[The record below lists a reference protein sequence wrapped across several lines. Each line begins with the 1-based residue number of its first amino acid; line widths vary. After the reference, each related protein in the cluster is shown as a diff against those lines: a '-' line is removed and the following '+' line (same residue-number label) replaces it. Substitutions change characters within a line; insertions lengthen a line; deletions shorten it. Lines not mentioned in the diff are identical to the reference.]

1 MFPCFLQ
8 RPTSC
13 SHHCSKGKPVSLESN
28 SAAHILPSTVWLW
41 VKVTRNLKHFLNL
54 NGFVPCAVPTGG
66 HAFPSIAL
74 HSSSV
79 PSNPKEIQEGTSPGG
94 IRLSLHILCGLG
106 GVGREHEDPYF
117 FLVHFF
123 QSKPFQSNEF
133 CRSPVTT
140 TTVLCRHF

>member
-13 SHHCSKGKPVSLESN
+13 SHHCSKGNPVSLESN
-28 SAAHILPSTVWLW
+28 SAAHMLPSTVWLL
-41 VKVTRNLKHFLNL
+41 VKVTRNLKHSLNL
-54 NGFVPCAVPTGG
+54 NGFVPCSIPTGG
-66 HAFPSIAL
+66 HAFPSTAL

-94 IRLSLHILCGLG
+94 IGLSLHSLCGLG
-106 GVGREHEDPYF
+106 EGEHEDPCF

-133 CRSPVTT
+133 GRSPVTT
-140 TTVLCRHF
+140 TTVLCRLF